1 MTSDTTQQ
9 SITNEPSITVSSST
23 GRRKIQA
30 VLFDLDGTLVDTES
44 LSDQAMLL
52 SLKAYIPAHV
62 FQQLLTPPH
71 GEMLLPWELK
81 KQILGLRGSE
91 WGPVVLDFAQQHW
104 QLPHPSSSLTP
115 TPQQLWDAWEHHL
128 NALCPQ
134 VVSCRGAY
142 ELVQTLADRGI
153 PMALAT
159 SSRASA
165 VAQKS
170 KNHQRMFEKLSVVVT
185 GDDPAVLAG
194 KPAPDIYLEAAR
206 RLGVAPQYC
215 LVVEDALSGVQA
227 GKRAGCVV
235 VAVPDARFT
244 ESEKVVFLEWADVVL
259 DDLCQFDVRILD
271 GEDDPSASGSL

>member
-1 MTSDTTQQ
+1 
-9 SITNEPSITVSSST
+9 
-23 GRRKIQA
+23 
-30 VLFDLDGTLVDTES
+30 
-44 LSDQAMLL
+44 
-52 SLKAYIPAHV
+52 
-62 FQQLLTPPH
+62 
-71 GEMLLPWELK
+71 
-81 KQILGLRGSE
+81 
-91 WGPVVLDFAQQHW
+91 
-104 QLPHPSSSLTP
+104 
-115 TPQQLWDAWEHHL
+115 
-128 NALCPQ
+128 
-134 VVSCRGAY
+134 
-142 ELVQTLADRGI
+142 
-153 PMALAT
+153 MALAT

-271 GEDDPSASGSL
+271 GEEDPSASGSL